1 MLKKSL
7 IVTLAMV
14 ILSLCCTI
22 SFAAEEG
29 NKINLGNEI
38 MKSIDK
44 TGDSMQNVVSGNV
57 VKDAGNMVNN
67 EMNMI
72 TNGVRN
78 VGNTVTGTIN
88 NMDGNDNKNDNRN
101 DNTVVMGT
109 NNGNYNVART
119 TADQTINNGINTMT
133 ATTWMW
139 IILIVAAVTILMA
152 IWYYATQGN
161 R

>member
-1 MLKKSL
+1 
-7 IVTLAMV
+7 
-14 ILSLCCTI
+14 
-22 SFAAEEG
+22 
-29 NKINLGNEI
+29 
-38 MKSIDK
+38 
-44 TGDSMQNVVSGNV
+44 
-57 VKDAGNMVNN
+57 
-67 EMNMI
+67 
-72 TNGVRN
+72 
-78 VGNTVTGTIN
+78 
-88 NMDGNDNKNDNRN
+88 
-101 DNTVVMGT
+101 MGT

>member
-7 IVTLAMV
+7 IFTLTTI

-44 TGDSMQNVVSGNV
+44 TGDSMQNVISGNV
-57 VKDAGNMVNN
+57 VKDAGNTVNN

-72 TNGVRN
+72 TDGVRN
-78 VGNTVTGTIN
+78 VGNTVSGTVN
-88 NMDGNDNKNDNRN
+88 NGDENNDNNRN
-101 DNTVVMGT
+101 DNRAVVGE
-109 NNGNYNVART
+109 NNGNYNTTRT
-119 TADQTINNGINTMT
+119 ATAAQTVNDGINTMT

-139 IILIVAAVTILMA
+139 IILIVAAVTIMMA
-152 IWYYATQGN
+152 VWYYAIQGN